1 MAGYTRQSAG
11 SIYNGAEIT
20 APPLNA
26 EFNRLDT
33 AFNGT
38 VGHIH
43 DGSVGNAPKID
54 LTTSISGYLPVVH
67 GGIGGKSK
75 YDGLVNP
82 TITDDATSGYAVGSL
97 WANNNTGRTF
107 ICIGNTANAA
117 VWRELTVTNLTTN
130 DITPETTD
138 TIDLG
143 SPTNRFQDLYLSG
156 GMAASGNSSIGGTF
170 TVTGA
175 AALNGTVSTNA
186 ITATTATIS
195 GGTLDNSVI
204 GNSTPQAVTGT
215 VITANTGFTGDLTG
229 NVTGNITGNVSGN
242 ITGNV
247 TGDIS
252 GNVTSTTGSSTFNDV
267 VINGT
272 LNMDASSAATIT
284 NLSTPVNNGDAAPKI
299 YVDTAIANLVGGAPT
314 TLDTLNELAA
324 ALNDDAN
331 AFNSLTTQINTK
343 LTKAGDTM
351 TGDLNMGSN
360 TVISSATPTSNN
372 DLTNKGYV
380 DTQRDTRLAKA
391 GDTMSGNLNMGSNQI
406 TNLPSPST
414 TDMAANKGYV
424 DSILGSATASATSA
438 AAAAVSETNAA
449 TSAQQALSHAQ
460 SAANT
465 LDTFDDRFLGAKA
478 SAPVVD
484 NDGNALVTGALYF
497 NTTNDTMYVF
507 NGAVWLNFSPVE
519 YGVTYTSYTATE
531 GQTSFTVNYDI
542 GFVSVWMNG
551 VKLLVG
557 TDFTA
562 TSGTDIVLSN
572 AASVGD
578 VIDITAHGVFTV
590 ADALDQGQADGRYLQ
605 ISNDLSDLNDA
616 PTARTNLGLA
626 IGTDVQAY
634 SANLASINQNLSTT
648 SDVTFNT
655 IMGNYTAPTT
665 NHGLSTNTSF
675 VVDISDGQI
684 QTLTLGASTTI
695 TSTLDNGQQLMLMID
710 DGSGYTITWS
720 GFTWANNDGV
730 APSLVTT
737 GYNTFAIWKVNNTNY
752 ISYAGDQ

>member
-1 MAGYTRQSAG
+1 MFDRTGNLNGCQIIAYRASQDMKWFSVVGIAAGDPSR
-11 SIYNGAEIT
+11 
-20 APPLNA
+20 P
-26 EFNRLDT
+26 
-33 AFNGT
+33 
-38 VGHIH
+38 
-43 DGSVGNAPKID
+43 
-54 LTTSISGYLPVVH
+54 
-67 GGIGGKSK
+67 
-75 YDGLVNP
+75 GLVKGKMQLFSKELGRSQEL
-82 TITDDATSGYAVGSL
+82 DAHAC
-97 WANNNTGRTF
+97 AF
-107 ICIGNTANAA
+107 
-117 VWRELTVTNLTTN
+117 
-130 DITPETTD
+130 
-138 TIDLG
+138 
-143 SPTNRFQDLYLSG
+143 
-156 GMAASGNSSIGGTF
+156 
-170 TVTGA
+170 
-175 AALNGTVSTNA
+175 STH
-186 ITATTATIS
+186 
-195 GGTLDNSVI
+195 
-204 GNSTPQAVTGT
+204 Q
-215 VITANTGFTGDLTG
+215 
-229 NVTGNITGNVSGN
+229 VTGNSVKSQVIAFAQKTVMPDGNVASKLH
-242 ITGNV
+242 
-247 TGDIS
+247 
-252 GNVTSTTGSSTFNDV
+252 
-267 VINGT
+267 VIELG
-272 LNMDASSAATIT
+272 AQAGQ
-284 NLSTPVNNGDAAPKI
+284 TPFQKRQA
-299 YVDTAIANLVGGAPT
+299 
-314 TLDTLNELAA
+314 EL
-324 ALNDDAN
+324 
-331 AFNSLTTQINTK
+331 FFPPEF
-343 LTKAGDTM
+343 M
-351 TGDLNMGSN
+351 
-360 TVISSATPTSNN
+360 
-372 DLTNKGYV
+372 
-380 DTQRDTRLAKA
+380 
-391 GDTMSGNLNMGSNQI
+391 GNLNMGSNQI